1 MGTKKATTTPKV
13 NKRKNRLP
21 AKPVQ
26 EKEQKP
32 TGDKNQA
39 TYELFCE
46 FMALP
51 SVVRSGVFKNPK
63 TGEGIDSQ
71 REFAEAYGI
80 YEPRLSEWKRDEDY
94 HNRVSK
100 IRRQYFKGEIG
111 DAIQAVLTN
120 ILVNPKGQD
129 LKVLLEYTKE
139 VERDDPTGEVGE
151 QLGAILGKLNKMI
164 PG

>member
-1 MGTKKATTTPKV
+1 MGTKKATTTKKV
-13 NKRKNRLP
+13 SNRKNTTTKKVAP
-21 AKPVQ
+21 
-26 EKEQKP
+26 EKGKED
-32 TGDKNQA
+32 TAQA
-39 TYELFCE
+39 NYELFCE

-51 SVVRSGVFKNPK
+51 TVIRSQVFIHPQTQKGLE
-63 TGEGIDSQ
+63 TQ

>member
-1 MGTKKATTTPKV
+1 MGTTKVTKKTKPKKRINNKAPKVTSTTPLAGTNEAV
-13 NKRKNRLP
+13 
-21 AKPVQ
+21 
-26 EKEQKP
+26 
-32 TGDKNQA
+32 
-39 TYELFCE
+39 YIIFCE

-51 SVVRSGVFKNPK
+51 SVVRSQVFIHPETKEPIE
-63 TGEGIDSQ
+63 TQGQ
-71 REFAEAYGI
+71 FADAYKVRP
-80 YEPRLSEWKRDEDY
+80 ERLSEWKRDEDY

>member
-1 MGTKKATTTPKV
+1 MGATKVIKKKV
-13 NKRKNRLP
+13 PRKRKNTAP
-21 AKPVQ
+21 KVTKETPVAGTN
-26 EKEQKP
+26 E
-32 TGDKNQA
+32 A
-39 TYELFCE
+39 TYLLFCE
-46 FMALP
+46 YMALP
-51 SVVRSGVFKNPK
+51 SVIRSGVFIHPETKKP
-63 TGEGIDSQ
+63 IDTQ
-71 REFAEAYGI
+71 AEFADAYQVRP
-80 YEPRLSEWKRDEDY
+80 ERLSEWKRDEDY

-120 ILVNPKGQD
+120 VLVNPRGAD